1 MHNVH
6 CHVSISLVCGE
17 MSSRDQGWFRLDIR
31 TNFFPGKVVWHWNR
45 LPKEVWNYPPWECS
59 EVLWVWHSRTWF
71 GGELCGAG
79 LMVGL
84 GEFLELF
91 PSPNSAVILCLEHR
105 GAFHCGGAAEGLTG
119 ARGCSLMAL
128 DVSSDEVTRISLGSL
143 YSPLSEAPN
152 GSPQL
157 CSSPA
162 TVSPCSPRAP
172 WGQTCVPSSHMAFL
186 LSRAKQQRV
195 QLGPQPAW
203 RVSPPV
209 QAQLCR

>member
-1 MHNVH
+1 MHNMH
-6 CHVSISLVCGE
+6 CHVSISLVCGD
-17 MSSRDQGWFRLDIR
+17 MSSRDQGWFSLDIR
-31 TNFFPGKVVWHWNR
+31 KNFFTGKVVWHWNR
-45 LPKEVWNYPPWECS
+45 LPGEVWNYHPWKCS
-59 EVLWVWHSRTWF
+59 EVVWVWHSRTWF

-84 GEFLELF
+84 NELLEFF
-91 PSPNSAVILCLEHR
+91 SSPNSAVILCLEHR
-105 GAFHCGGAAEGLTG
+105 GAFHCSGAAEGLTG

-162 TVSPCSPRAP
+162 RVSPCTTSSPRAP
-172 WGQTCVPSSHMAFL
+172 WGQTLP
-186 LSRAKQQRV
+186 
-195 QLGPQPAW
+195 
-203 RVSPPV
+203 
-209 QAQLCR
+209 